1 VGKQNLNKMQ
11 INEKKLARQEAFIEK
26 WKQHKA
32 RATFEAV
39 TG

>member
-1 VGKQNLNKMQ
+1 MIV
-11 INEKKLARQEAFIEK
+11 NEKKLARQQGFIEK